1 MASQDS
7 AMTPP
12 TCGLASPTR
21 SRRRVRRWRA
31 CAALVAGLCAGAT
44 AAAAPQ
50 LDKLR
55 VPAGFRVELL
65 TDTVANAR
73 QMTLGRSAGDQGI
86 VYVGSAGAGK
96 VYAVEY
102 QASGRANVR
111 TVAAGLPLPTG
122 VAYRDGALFVG
133 AGARVLRFDG
143 IDDKLAA
150 PPAPVVVSDRFP
162 SDTHH
167 GRRFIAFGPDGKLYV
182 SVGAPCNVCL
192 PDDRHGVI
200 QRMNVDGSAIETVAR
215 GVRNSVGFD
224 WSPVDRTLWFT
235 DNGRDLLGD
244 DVPADE
250 LNRVTRTGENFGFP
264 FCHQGDVPDPE
275 FGGQRPC
282 SEFTAPAAKLGA
294 HVAALGMRFYGGA
307 PFPAAYRGNIFIA
320 EHGSW
325 NRSRKSGYQVVRV
338 AVDGQG
344 RAGAAEPFLQGF
356 LQVDGNGRENV
367 WGRPAD
373 VLPLPDGSLLVSDD
387 LAGAIYRIRYGPA
400 Q

>member
-1 MASQDS
+1 
-7 AMTPP
+7 MTPP
-12 TCGLASPTR
+12 NWPVASPTR
-21 SRRRVRRWRA
+21 WLIRVRRWGA
-31 CAALVAGLCAGAT
+31 CAVVAAALGA
-44 AAAAPQ
+44 AAPVAAAPQ

-65 TDTVANAR
+65 TDAVANAR
-73 QMTLGRSAGDQGI
+73 QMTLGRSAADKGI
-86 VYVGSAGAGK
+86 VYVGSASAGK

-102 QASGRANVR
+102 EASGRANVR
-111 TVAAGLPLPTG
+111 TIAAGLQLPTG

-133 AGARVLRFDG
+133 AGARVLRLDG

-150 PPAPVVVSDRFP
+150 PPAPVLVSDRFP

-167 GRRFIAFGPDGKLYV
+167 GRRFIAFGPDAKLYV
-182 SVGAPCNVCL
+182 AVGAPCNVCL

-200 QRMNVDGSAIETVAR
+200 ERMNVDGSAIETVAR

-250 LNRVTRTGENFGFP
+250 LDRVTRAGEHFGFP

-275 FGGQRPC
+275 FGAERPC

-307 PFPAAYRGNIFIA
+307 LFPAAYRGNIFIA

-356 LQVDGNGRENV
+356 LQVDGNGRESV

-387 LAGAIYRIRYGPA
+387 LAGAIYRIRYAPA

>member
-1 MASQDS
+1 
-7 AMTPP
+7 MTPP
-12 TCGLASPTR
+12 NWPVASPTR
-21 SRRRVRRWRA
+21 SLIRVRRWRA
-31 CAALVAGLCAGAT
+31 CAVVAAALGA
-44 AAAAPQ
+44 AAPAVAAPQ

-65 TDTVANAR
+65 TDAVANAR
-73 QMTLGRSAGDQGI
+73 QMTLGRSAADKGI
-86 VYVGSAGAGK
+86 VYVGSASAGK

-102 QASGRANVR
+102 EASGRANVR
-111 TVAAGLPLPTG
+111 TIAAGLQLPTG

-133 AGARVLRFDG
+133 AGARVLRLDG

-150 PPAPVVVSDRFP
+150 PPAPVLVSDRFP

-167 GRRFIAFGPDGKLYV
+167 GRRFIAFGPDAKLYV

-200 QRMNVDGSAIETVAR
+200 ERMNVDGSAIETVAR

-235 DNGRDLLGD
+235 DNGRDMLGD

-250 LNRVTRTGENFGFP
+250 LNRVTRTGEHFGFP

-275 FGGQRPC
+275 FGAQRPC
-282 SEFTAPAAKLGA
+282 SDSTAPAAKLGA
-294 HVAALGMRFYGGA
+294 HVAALGMRFYGGGL
-307 PFPAAYRGNIFIA
+307 FPAAYRGNIFIA

-344 RAGAAEPFLQGF
+344 RAGPAEPFLQGF
-356 LQVDGNGRENV
+356 LQVDGNGRESV

-387 LAGAIYRIRYGPA
+387 LAGAIYRIRYAPA